1 MDAKNRKAFFAI
13 VAALM
18 MLCVVAL
25 PIASVNDDA
34 SGDSLAASPGY
45 TDYKETSIDGVFGSL
60 DSMDDSM
67 KSIIEEIFKMLGIDE
82 ESLEE
87 FVEMI
92 ESFVKDSGLEGA
104 FDWKSMISFKKEFA
118 AVEEIN
124 EVKVIKAGETA
135 NISEKAGKC
144 ANLKFT
150 GEGKYVIEKGGSLLV
165 GMMFKLQ
172 GSGTIIEM
180 KEGSLIKFTNTAKGF
195 EVPSDMNIVL
205 NGTYESYV
213 ESSKS
218 LGLSDIGSLG
228 DLFESLFESE
238 ADVKVKLYSDLN
250 GTISIGDMK
259 IVGDKDPELNFELDL
274 SVKINK
280 VKQDD
285 KESSVTDINGSFKAS
300 INFASLVVT
309 DGDKSSK
316 IENFEI
322 SVSAKINNADGVNFE
337 CKVGASIVTPNNV
350 SASINA
356 ELSGNGT
363 FDEEAG
369 KASLS
374 LKAKLNVAAKDNDS
388 EFKIA
393 TECNMEGKLENGTI
407 TAKLNLKVTELMLP
421 MIEAKGVEMEL
432 QLKGSVEDFKD
443 DEISDLIVSSY
454 AKADRIKVTD
464 LKTITVEAS
473 NVILTADVANK
484 SPKAV
489 IDVGSL
495 KVYGSTS
502 TAGTIAVSGSDLKIT
517 AELENDKTRIEG
529 KKLDMNVAPVT
540 AAECTFVANDFAFEM
555 DDDKYTF
562 VKGSFDLKNL
572 TIRGFDVEIQK
583 DAKLNAENFR
593 IMYDSDFL
601 ISSDNMNV
609 NGTFKIYPDCE
620 YKYGGCY
627 VEVDKKSL
635 GLLVVNIKSG
645 SQEFLIEPLEG
656 FKLVEPKDGLAY
668 TVSEEDGYGRFV
680 DAVPTGKLIAN
691 GELRPYYLTVNG
703 EKKEVKYKD
712 PIELPEAP
720 EDKDGFKFYAWTDGY
735 NMYYAGD
742 KPKEMPARDVVITAL
757 WAEIGQKAEADKKYM
772 ISSGSDSIQINGED
786 LSEAITKLKDK
797 AVDQLEIKSGT
808 SKIAFDD
815 KSAEVLAKFTE
826 SGFTV
831 TIKQADNSA
840 LDEELTYAVG
850 NGALF
855 SIDVKGGTVPVHEI
869 GGVAKVTVIYDLK
882 EGQNV
887 ADLKVFYYKDGS
899 VENVDCT
906 AVDLGNGKAEVT
918 MELTHFSDYIVKE
931 QVMEV
936 MSDNDSGDNGMS
948 VGVTAGIIAAVII
961 AIAVIAFI
969 AVKRKG

>member
-1 MDAKNRKAFFAI
+1 
-13 VAALM
+13 
-18 MLCVVAL
+18 
-25 PIASVNDDA
+25 
-34 SGDSLAASPGY
+34 
-45 TDYKETSIDGVFGSL
+45 
-60 DSMDDSM
+60 
-67 KSIIEEIFKMLGIDE
+67 
-82 ESLEE
+82 
-87 FVEMI
+87 
-92 ESFVKDSGLEGA
+92 
-104 FDWKSMISFKKEFA
+104 
-118 AVEEIN
+118 
-124 EVKVIKAGETA
+124 
-135 NISEKAGKC
+135 
-144 ANLKFT
+144 
-150 GEGKYVIEKGGSLLV
+150 
-165 GMMFKLQ
+165 
-172 GSGTIIEM
+172 
-180 KEGSLIKFTNTAKGF
+180 
-195 EVPSDMNIVL
+195 
-205 NGTYESYV
+205 
-213 ESSKS
+213 
-218 LGLSDIGSLG
+218 
-228 DLFESLFESE
+228 
-238 ADVKVKLYSDLN
+238 
-250 GTISIGDMK
+250 
-259 IVGDKDPELNFELDL
+259 
-274 SVKINK
+274 
-280 VKQDD
+280 
-285 KESSVTDINGSFKAS
+285 
-300 INFASLVVT
+300 
-309 DGDKSSK
+309 
-316 IENFEI
+316 
-322 SVSAKINNADGVNFE
+322 
-337 CKVGASIVTPNNV
+337 
-350 SASINA
+350 
-356 ELSGNGT
+356 
-363 FDEEAG
+363 
-369 KASLS
+369 
-374 LKAKLNVAAKDNDS
+374 
-388 EFKIA
+388 
-393 TECNMEGKLENGTI
+393 
-407 TAKLNLKVTELMLP
+407 
-421 MIEAKGVEMEL
+421 
-432 QLKGSVEDFKD
+432 
-443 DEISDLIVSSY
+443 ISDLIVSSY

-635 GLLVVNIKSG
+635 GLLVVSIKSG

-703 EKKEVKYKD
+703 EKKEVEYENL
-712 PIELPEAP
+712 IELPKAP
-720 EDKDGFKFYAWTDGY
+720 EAMDGFKFYAWTDGY
-735 NMYYAGD
+735 EMFGEGENM
-742 KPKEMPARDVVITAL
+742 KMPARDVVITAL
-757 WAEIGQKAEADKKYM
+757 WTEIGQMTEADKKYM
-772 ISSGSDSIQINGED
+772 ISSDSDSIQINGED
-786 LSEAITKLKDK
+786 LNEAITKLRAK

-826 SGFTV
+826 SGFSV
-831 TIKQADNSA
+831 TIKQADSNA
-840 LDEELTYAVG
+840 LDEKLTYAVG

-855 SIDVKGGTVPVHEI
+855 RIDLTNGVDSVHEI

>member
-34 SGDSLAASPGY
+34 SGDSLTASPGY

-67 KSIIEEIFKMLGIDE
+67 ESIIEEILKMLGIDE

-87 FVEMI
+87 FIEMI

-118 AVEEIN
+118 TVEEIN
-124 EVKVIKAGETA
+124 EVKIFKAGETA

-150 GEGKYVIEKGGSLLV
+150 DDGKYVIEKGGSLLV

-205 NGTYESYV
+205 NGTYESSV
-213 ESSKS
+213 MMEFDGKFTTSSPS
-218 LGLSDIGSLG
+218 MDMG
-228 DLFESLFESE
+228 
-238 ADVKVKLYSDLN
+238 VKAEIFSDLE
-250 GTISIGDMK
+250 GTFGIGDMK
-259 IVGDKDPELNFELDL
+259 ITGVSGRDAELKLDL
-274 SVKINK
+274 KIDSSMESV
-280 VKQDD
+280 
-285 KESSVTDINGSFKAS
+285 NGTVEAS
-300 INFASLVVT
+300 MKFASLEVMDVK
-309 DGDKSSK
+309 DPVK
-316 IENFEI
+316 IENFNI
-322 SVSAKINNADGVNFE
+322 GISAKINNADGIGFN
-337 CKVGASIVTPNNV
+337 CKVGVGVVAPNNA

-356 ELSGNGT
+356 ELSGNAT
-363 FDEEAG
+363 FDKEAE
-369 KASLS
+369 KASL
-374 LKAKLNVAAKDNDS
+374 KAEAKLNIAAKDNDS

-443 DEISDLIVSSY
+443 DEISDFIVSSY

-473 NVILTADVANK
+473 DVILTADVANK

-502 TAGTIAVSGSDLKIT
+502 TAGSIAINGSNLKIT

-562 VKGSFDLKNL
+562 VNGSFDLKNL

-583 DAKLNAENFR
+583 DAKFNAENFR
-593 IMYDSDFL
+593 IMYDSDFI

-635 GLLVVNIKSG
+635 GLLIVNIKSG

-668 TVSEEDGYGRFV
+668 TVGEEDGYGRFV
-680 DAVPTGKLIAN
+680 DAVPTGKLVAN
-691 GELRPYYLTVNG
+691 GELRSYYLTVNG
-703 EKKEVKYKD
+703 EKKEVKFGD
-712 PIELPEAP
+712 PIDLPEAP
-720 EDKDGFKFYAWTDGY
+720 KDKDGFKFYAWTDGY
-735 NMYYAGD
+735 KMYRAGD
-742 KPKEMPARDVVITAL
+742 DSEEMPARDVIITEL
-757 WAEIGQKAEADKKYM
+757 WAEIGQKAEADRKYM
-772 ISSGSDSIQINGED
+772 ISSGSDSVQINGED
-786 LSEAITKLKDK
+786 LNEAITKLKAK

-826 SGFTV
+826 SGFSV

-840 LDEELTYAVG
+840 LDEKLTYAVG

-855 SIDVKGGTVPVHEI
+855 SIDLTNGVDSVHEI

-887 ADLKVFYYKDGS
+887 SNLKVFYYNEGS
-899 VENVDCT
+899 VESVDCT

-931 QVMEV
+931 QAMEV
-936 MSDNDSGDNGMS
+936 MSDSDDNGMS

>member
-34 SGDSLAASPGY
+34 SGDSLTASPGY

-67 KSIIEEIFKMLGIDE
+67 ESIIEEIFKMLGIDE

-118 AVEEIN
+118 VVEEIN

-205 NGTYESYV
+205 NGTYESSIMM
-213 ESSKS
+213 EFDGKFTSSS
-218 LGLSDIGSLG
+218 PSMNMG
-228 DLFESLFESE
+228 
-238 ADVKVKLYSDLN
+238 VKAEIFSDLE

-259 IVGDKDPELNFELDL
+259 ITGVSGRDAELKLDL
-274 SVKINK
+274 KIDGSMESV
-280 VKQDD
+280 
-285 KESSVTDINGSFKAS
+285 NGTVEAS
-300 INFASLVVT
+300 TKFASLEVMDVK
-309 DGDKSSK
+309 DPVK
-316 IENFEI
+316 IENFNI
-322 SVSAKINNADGVNFE
+322 GISAKINNADGIGFN
-337 CKVGASIVTPNNV
+337 CKVGVGVVAPNNA

-356 ELSGNGT
+356 ELSGNAT
-363 FDEEAG
+363 FDKEAE
-369 KASLS
+369 KASL
-374 LKAKLNVAAKDNDS
+374 KAEAKLNIAAKDNDS

-529 KKLDMNVAPVT
+529 KKLDMNVVPVT

-583 DAKLNAENFR
+583 DAKLNAENFS

-620 YKYGGCY
+620 YRYGGCY

-656 FKLVEPKDGLAY
+656 FKLVEPKDGLPY
-668 TVSEEDGYGRFV
+668 TVSEEDGYGKFV

-703 EKKEVKYKD
+703 EKKEVKYENL
-712 PIELPEAP
+712 IELPKAP
-720 EDKDGFKFYAWTDGY
+720 EAKDGFKFYAWTDGY
-735 NMYYAGD
+735 EMFGEGENM
-742 KPKEMPARDVVITAL
+742 KMPARDVVITAL

-772 ISSGSDSIQINGED
+772 ISSGSDSIQISGED
-786 LSEAITKLKDK
+786 LNEAITKLRAK

-808 SKIAFDD
+808 SKVAFDD

-826 SGFTV
+826 SGFSV
-831 TIKQADNSA
+831 TIKQADSNA
-840 LDEELTYAVG
+840 LDEKLTYAVG

-855 SIDVKGGTVPVHEI
+855 RIDLTNGVDSVHEI

-936 MSDNDSGDNGMS
+936 MSDSDSGDNGMS

>member
-34 SGDSLAASPGY
+34 SGDSLTASPGY

-67 KSIIEEIFKMLGIDE
+67 ESIIEEILKMLGIDE
-82 ESLEE
+82 GSLEE

-124 EVKVIKAGETA
+124 EVKDIKAGETA

-205 NGTYESYV
+205 NGTYESSIMM
-213 ESSKS
+213 EFDGKFTSSS
-218 LGLSDIGSLG
+218 PSMNMG
-228 DLFESLFESE
+228 
-238 ADVKVKLYSDLN
+238 VKAEIFSDLE

-259 IVGDKDPELNFELDL
+259 ITGVSGRDAELKLDL
-274 SVKINK
+274 KIDGSMESV
-280 VKQDD
+280 
-285 KESSVTDINGSFKAS
+285 NGTVEAS
-300 INFASLVVT
+300 TKFASLEVMGVK
-309 DGDKSSK
+309 DPVK
-316 IENFEI
+316 IENFNI
-322 SVSAKINNADGVNFE
+322 GISAKINNADGIGFN
-337 CKVGASIVTPNNV
+337 CKVGVGVVAPNNA

-356 ELSGNGT
+356 ELSGNAT
-363 FDEEAG
+363 FDKEAE
-369 KASLS
+369 KASL
-374 LKAKLNVAAKDNDS
+374 KAEAKLNIAAKDNDS

-473 NVILTADVANK
+473 DVILTADVANK

-489 IDVGSL
+489 VDVGSL

-529 KKLDMNVAPVT
+529 KKLDMNVVPVI

-593 IMYDSDFL
+593 IMHDSDFL

-645 SQEFLIEPLEG
+645 SQEFLIEPREG
-656 FKLVEPKDGLAY
+656 FKLVEPEDGLPY

-680 DAVPTGKLIAN
+680 YAVPTGKLIAN
-691 GELRPYYLTVNG
+691 GELRPYYLTVND
-703 EKKEVKYKD
+703 EKKEVEYGNL
-712 PIELPEAP
+712 IELPKAP
-720 EDKDGFKFYAWTDGY
+720 EAKDGFKFYAWTDGY
-735 NMYYAGD
+735 EMFGECENM
-742 KPKEMPARDVVITAL
+742 KMPARDVVITAL

-772 ISSGSDSIQINGED
+772 ISSDSDSIQINGED
-786 LSEAITKLKDK
+786 LNEAITKLRAK

-826 SGFTV
+826 SGFSV
-831 TIKQADNSA
+831 TIKQADSNA
-840 LDEELTYAVG
+840 LDEKLTYAVG

-855 SIDVKGGTVPVHEI
+855 RIDLTNGVDSVHEI

-887 ADLKVFYYKDGS
+887 ADLKVFYYKNGS
-899 VENVDCT
+899 VESVDCT

-936 MSDNDSGDNGMS
+936 MSDSDSGDNGMS

>member
-34 SGDSLAASPGY
+34 SGDSLTASPGY

-150 GEGKYVIEKGGSLLV
+150 GEGKYVIEKGGSLLL

-195 EVPSDMNIVL
+195 EVPSDMNIML

-213 ESSKS
+213 EFST
-218 LGLSDIGSLG
+218 LNDIGNLG
-228 DLFESLFESE
+228 DLFESFFKSE
-238 ADVKVKLYSDLN
+238 ADVKAKLYSDLN

-274 SVKINK
+274 SIKTNKI
-280 VKQDD
+280 KQGDE
-285 KESSVTDINGSFKAS
+285 ESSVTDINGSFKAS

-540 AAECTFVANDFAFEM
+540 AAECTFVANDFVFEM

-572 TIRGFDVEIQK
+572 IIGELDVEIQK

-593 IMYDSDFL
+593 IMSGSDLL
-601 ISSDNMNV
+601 ISSENMNV
-609 NGTFKIYPDCE
+609 DGTFKIYLDCE

-627 VEVDKKSL
+627 VEVDEKSL

-656 FKLVEPKDGLAY
+656 FKLVEPEDGLAY

-691 GELRPYYLTVNG
+691 GELRSYYLTVNG
-703 EKKEVKYKD
+703 EKKEVEYESL
-712 PIELPEAP
+712 IELPKAP
-720 EDKDGFKFYAWTDGY
+720 EAKDGFKFYAWTDGY
-735 NMYYAGD
+735 EMFGEGENM
-742 KPKEMPARDVVITAL
+742 KMPARNVVITAL

-772 ISSGSDSIQINGED
+772 ISSDSDSIQINGED
-786 LSEAITKLKDK
+786 LSEAITKLRAK

-808 SKIAFDD
+808 SKITFDD

-826 SGFTV
+826 SGFSV
-831 TIKQADNSA
+831 TIKQADSNA
-840 LDEELTYAVG
+840 LDEKLTYAVG

-855 SIDVKGGTVPVHEI
+855 RIDLTNGVDSVHEI

-887 ADLKVFYYKDGS
+887 ADLKVFYYKEGS

>member
-34 SGDSLAASPGY
+34 SGDSLTASPGY

-124 EVKVIKAGETA
+124 EVKVIKAGEIA

-150 GEGKYVIEKGGSLLV
+150 GEGKYVIEKGGSLLL

-195 EVPSDMNIVL
+195 EVPSDMNIML

-213 ESSKS
+213 EFST
-218 LGLSDIGSLG
+218 LNDIGNLG
-228 DLFESLFESE
+228 DLFESFFKSE
-238 ADVKVKLYSDLN
+238 ADVKAKLYSDLN

-274 SVKINK
+274 SIKTNKI
-280 VKQDD
+280 KQGDE
-285 KESSVTDINGSFKAS
+285 ESSVTDINGSFKAS

-562 VKGSFDLKNL
+562 VKGLFDLKNL
-572 TIRGFDVEIQK
+572 IIGELDVEIQK

-593 IMYDSDFL
+593 IMSGSDLL
-601 ISSDNMNV
+601 ISSENMNV

-627 VEVDKKSL
+627 VEVDEKSL

-656 FKLVEPKDGLAY
+656 FKLVEPEDGLAY

-703 EKKEVKYKD
+703 EKKEVEYESL
-712 PIELPEAP
+712 IELPKAP
-720 EDKDGFKFYAWTDGY
+720 EAKDGFKFYAWTDGY
-735 NMYYAGD
+735 EMFGEGENM
-742 KPKEMPARDVVITAL
+742 KMPARNVVITAL

-772 ISSGSDSIQINGED
+772 ISSDSDSIQINGED

-948 VGVTAGIIAAVII
+948 VGVTAGIIAAVVI

>member
-1 MDAKNRKAFFAI
+1 MDAKNRKTFFAI

-34 SGDSLAASPGY
+34 SGDSLIASPGY
-45 TDYKETSIDGVFGSL
+45 TEYKETSIDGVFGSL

-205 NGTYESYV
+205 NGTYESSIMM
-213 ESSKS
+213 EFDGKFTSSS
-218 LGLSDIGSLG
+218 PSMNMG
-228 DLFESLFESE
+228 
-238 ADVKVKLYSDLN
+238 VKAEIFSDLE

-259 IVGDKDPELNFELDL
+259 ITGVSGRDAELKLDL
-274 SVKINK
+274 KIDGSMESV
-280 VKQDD
+280 
-285 KESSVTDINGSFKAS
+285 NGTVEAS
-300 INFASLVVT
+300 TKFASLEVMDVK
-309 DGDKSSK
+309 DPVK
-316 IENFEI
+316 IENFNI
-322 SVSAKINNADGVNFE
+322 GISAKINNADGIGFN
-337 CKVGASIVTPNNV
+337 CKVGVGVVAPNNA

-356 ELSGNGT
+356 ELSGNAT
-363 FDEEAG
+363 FDKEAE
-369 KASLS
+369 KASL
-374 LKAKLNVAAKDNDS
+374 KAEAKLNIAAKDNDS

-517 AELENDKTRIEG
+517 AELENDKTSIEG

-572 TIRGFDVEIQK
+572 IIGELDVEIQK

-593 IMYDSDFL
+593 IMSGSDLL
-601 ISSDNMNV
+601 ISSENMNI

-656 FKLVEPKDGLAY
+656 FKLVEPEDGLAY

-742 KPKEMPARDVVITAL
+742 KPKEMPARDVVITEL

-887 ADLKVFYYKDGS
+887 ADLKVFYYKDKDGS

>member
-34 SGDSLAASPGY
+34 SGDSLTASPGY

-67 KSIIEEIFKMLGIDE
+67 ESIIEEIFKMLGIDE

-195 EVPSDMNIVL
+195 EVPSDMNIML

-213 ESSKS
+213 EFST
-218 LGLSDIGSLG
+218 LNDIGNLG
-228 DLFESLFESE
+228 DLFESFFKSE
-238 ADVKVKLYSDLN
+238 ADVKAKLYSDLN

-274 SVKINK
+274 SIKTNKI
-280 VKQDD
+280 KQGDE
-285 KESSVTDINGSFKAS
+285 ESSVTDINGSFKAS

-484 SPKAV
+484 SPKTV

-495 KVYGSTS
+495 RVYGSTS

-540 AAECTFVANDFAFEM
+540 AAECTFVANDFVFEM

-572 TIRGFDVEIQK
+572 IIGELDVEIQK

-593 IMYDSDFL
+593 IMSGSDLL
-601 ISSDNMNV
+601 ISSENMNV

-627 VEVDKKSL
+627 VDVDKKSL

-703 EKKEVKYKD
+703 EKKEVEYESL
-712 PIELPEAP
+712 IELPKAP
-720 EDKDGFKFYAWTDGY
+720 EAKDGFKFYAWTDGY
-735 NMYYAGD
+735 EMFGEGENM
-742 KPKEMPARDVVITAL
+742 KMPARDVVITAL

-772 ISSGSDSIQINGED
+772 ISSDSDSIQINGED

-887 ADLKVFYYKDGS
+887 ADLKVFYYENGS

>member
-1 MDAKNRKAFFAI
+1 MDARNRKAFFAI

-34 SGDSLAASPGY
+34 SGDSLTASPSY
-45 TDYKETSIDGVFGSL
+45 TDNEGTSIDGVFGSL

-67 KSIIEEIFKMLGIDE
+67 ESIIEEILKMLGIDE

-118 AVEEIN
+118 TVEEIK
-124 EVKVIKAGETA
+124 EVKVFKAGETA

-180 KEGSLIKFTNTAKGF
+180 KEGSLIKFTKTAKGF

-205 NGTYESYV
+205 NGTYESSV
-213 ESSKS
+213 MMEFDGKFTTSSPS
-218 LGLSDIGSLG
+218 MNVG
-228 DLFESLFESE
+228 
-238 ADVKVKLYSDLN
+238 VKAEIFSDLE
-250 GTISIGDMK
+250 GTFGIGDMK
-259 IVGDKDPELNFELDL
+259 ITGVSGRDAELKLDL
-274 SVKINK
+274 KIDGSMDSV
-280 VKQDD
+280 
-285 KESSVTDINGSFKAS
+285 NGTVEAS
-300 INFASLVVT
+300 MKFASLEVMDDENPV
-309 DGDKSSK
+309 KV
-316 IENFEI
+316 ENFNI
-322 SVSAKINNADGVNFE
+322 GISAKINNADGIGFN
-337 CKVGASIVTPNNV
+337 CKIGVGVVAPNDV

-374 LKAKLNVAAKDNDS
+374 LKAKLNVAAKDIDS

-393 TECNMEGKLENGTI
+393 TECNMEGKLEDNTI

-443 DEISDLIVSSY
+443 DVSDLIVSSY

-473 NVILTADVANK
+473 DVILTADVANK
-484 SPKAV
+484 APKAV
-489 IDVGSL
+489 VDVGSL

-502 TAGTIAVSGSDLKIT
+502 TAGSIAINGSDLKFT
-517 AELENDKTRIEG
+517 TELENDKTRIEG

-540 AAECTFVANDFAFEM
+540 AAECAFVANDFAFEM

-583 DAKLNAENFR
+583 DAKFNAENFE
-593 IMYDSDFL
+593 IMYDSDFI
-601 ISSDNMNV
+601 ISSENMNV
-609 NGTFKIYPDCE
+609 NGSFKIYPDCE

-635 GLLVVNIKSG
+635 GLLIVNIKSG
-645 SQEFLIEPLEG
+645 SQEFLIEPREG
-656 FKLVEPKDGLAY
+656 FKLVEPKDGLVY
-668 TVSEEDGYGRFV
+668 TVGEEDGYGRFV

-691 GELRPYYLTVNG
+691 GELRSYYLTVNG
-703 EKKEVKYKD
+703 EKNEVKFGD
-712 PIELPEAP
+712 PINLPEAP
-720 EDKDGFKFYAWTDGY
+720 KDKDGFKFYAWTDGY
-735 NMYYAGD
+735 EIYTIGK
-742 KPKEMPARDVVITAL
+742 KPDGMPARDVVITAL
-757 WAEIGQKAEADKKYM
+757 WAEIGQKTEAEKKYM

-786 LSEAITKLKDK
+786 LNEAITKLRAK

-826 SGFTV
+826 SGFSV

-840 LDEELTYAVG
+840 FDDKLTYAVG

-855 SIDVKGGTVPVHEI
+855 RIDLTNGVDSVHEI

-887 ADLKVFYYKDGS
+887 ADLKVFYYKEGS

-931 QVMEV
+931 QAMGV

>member
-104 FDWKSMISFKKEFA
+104 FDWKSMINFKKEFA

-572 TIRGFDVEIQK
+572 TIRGFDIEIQK

-635 GLLVVNIKSG
+635 GLLVVSIKSG

-703 EKKEVKYKD
+703 EKKEVEYENL
-712 PIELPEAP
+712 IELPKAP
-720 EDKDGFKFYAWTDGY
+720 EAMDGFKFYAWTDGY
-735 NMYYAGD
+735 EMFGEGENM
-742 KPKEMPARDVVITAL
+742 KMPARDVVITAL
-757 WAEIGQKAEADKKYM
+757 WTEIGQMTEADKKYM
-772 ISSGSDSIQINGED
+772 ISSDSDSIQINGED
-786 LSEAITKLKDK
+786 LNEAITKLRAK

-815 KSAEVLAKFTE
+815 KSAEVLAKFTD
-826 SGFTV
+826 SGFSV
-831 TIKQADNSA
+831 TIKQADSNA
-840 LDEELTYAVG
+840 LDEKLTYAVG

-855 SIDVKGGTVPVHEI
+855 RIDLTNGVDSVHEI

>member
-34 SGDSLAASPGY
+34 SGDSLTASPGY

-205 NGTYESYV
+205 NGTYESSIMM
-213 ESSKS
+213 EFDGKFTSSS
-218 LGLSDIGSLG
+218 PSMNMG
-228 DLFESLFESE
+228 
-238 ADVKVKLYSDLN
+238 VKAEIFSDLE

-259 IVGDKDPELNFELDL
+259 ITGVSGRDAELKLDL
-274 SVKINK
+274 KIDGSMESV
-280 VKQDD
+280 
-285 KESSVTDINGSFKAS
+285 NGTVEAS
-300 INFASLVVT
+300 TKFASLEVMDVK
-309 DGDKSSK
+309 DPVK
-316 IENFEI
+316 IENFNI
-322 SVSAKINNADGVNFE
+322 GISAKINNADGIGFN
-337 CKVGASIVTPNNV
+337 CKVGVGVVAPNNA

-356 ELSGNGT
+356 ELSGNAT
-363 FDEEAG
+363 FDKEAE
-369 KASLS
+369 KASL
-374 LKAKLNVAAKDNDS
+374 KAEAKLNIAAKDNDS

-572 TIRGFDVEIQK
+572 IIGELDVEIQK

-593 IMYDSDFL
+593 IMSGFDLL
-601 ISSDNMNV
+601 ISSENMNI

-627 VEVDKKSL
+627 VEVDEKSL

-691 GELRPYYLTVNG
+691 GELRPYYLTVND
-703 EKKEVKYKD
+703 EKKEVEYESL
-712 PIELPEAP
+712 IELPKAP
-720 EDKDGFKFYAWTDGY
+720 EAKDGFKFYAWTDGY
-735 NMYYAGD
+735 EMFGEGENM
-742 KPKEMPARDVVITAL
+742 KMPARNVVITAL
-757 WAEIGQKAEADKKYM
+757 WAEIGQMAEADKKYM

-786 LSEAITKLKDK
+786 LNEAITKLRAK

-808 SKIAFDD
+808 SKITFDD

-826 SGFTV
+826 SGFSV
-831 TIKQADNSA
+831 TIKQADSNA
-840 LDEELTYAVG
+840 LDEKLTYAVG

-855 SIDVKGGTVPVHEI
+855 RIDLTNGVDSVHEI

>member
-1 MDAKNRKAFFAI
+1 MDAKNRKTFFAI

-34 SGDSLAASPGY
+34 SGDSLIASPGY
-45 TDYKETSIDGVFGSL
+45 TEYKETSIDGVFGSL

-205 NGTYESYV
+205 NGTYESSIMM
-213 ESSKS
+213 EFDGKFTSSS
-218 LGLSDIGSLG
+218 PSMNMG
-228 DLFESLFESE
+228 
-238 ADVKVKLYSDLN
+238 VKAEIFSDLE

-259 IVGDKDPELNFELDL
+259 ITGVSGRDAELKLDL
-274 SVKINK
+274 KIDGSMESV
-280 VKQDD
+280 
-285 KESSVTDINGSFKAS
+285 NGTVEAS
-300 INFASLVVT
+300 TKFASLEVMDVK
-309 DGDKSSK
+309 DPVK
-316 IENFEI
+316 IENFNI
-322 SVSAKINNADGVNFE
+322 GISAKINNADGIGFN
-337 CKVGASIVTPNNV
+337 CKVGVGVVAPNNA

-356 ELSGNGT
+356 ELSGNAT
-363 FDEEAG
+363 FDKEAE
-369 KASLS
+369 KASL
-374 LKAKLNVAAKDNDS
+374 KAEAKLNIAAKDNDS

-517 AELENDKTRIEG
+517 AELENDKTSIEG

-572 TIRGFDVEIQK
+572 IIGELDVEIQK

-593 IMYDSDFL
+593 IMSGSDLL
-601 ISSDNMNV
+601 ISSENMNI

-656 FKLVEPKDGLAY
+656 FKLVEPEDGLAY

-680 DAVPTGKLIAN
+680 YAVPTGKLIAN

-703 EKKEVKYKD
+703 EKKEVEYENL
-712 PIELPEAP
+712 IELPKAP
-720 EDKDGFKFYAWTDGY
+720 EAMDGFKFYAWTDGY
-735 NMYYAGD
+735 EMFGEGENM
-742 KPKEMPARDVVITAL
+742 KMPARDVVITAL
-757 WAEIGQKAEADKKYM
+757 WTEIGQMTEADKKYM
-772 ISSGSDSIQINGED
+772 ISSDSDSIQINGED
-786 LSEAITKLKDK
+786 LNEAITKLRAK

-826 SGFTV
+826 SGFSV
-831 TIKQADNSA
+831 TIKQADSNA
-840 LDEELTYAVG
+840 LDEKLTYAVG

-855 SIDVKGGTVPVHEI
+855 RIDLTNGVDSVHEI

>member
-34 SGDSLAASPGY
+34 SGDSLTASPGY

-67 KSIIEEIFKMLGIDE
+67 ESIIEEIFKMLGIDE

-135 NISEKAGKC
+135 NISEKTGKC

-165 GMMFKLQ
+165 GIMFKLQ

-205 NGTYESYV
+205 NGTYESSV
-213 ESSKS
+213 MMEFDGKFTSSS
-218 LGLSDIGSLG
+218 PSMNMG
-228 DLFESLFESE
+228 
-238 ADVKVKLYSDLN
+238 VKAEIFSDLE
-250 GTISIGDMK
+250 GAISIGDMK
-259 IVGDKDPELNFELDL
+259 ITGVSGRDAELKLDL
-274 SVKINK
+274 KIDGSMESV
-280 VKQDD
+280 
-285 KESSVTDINGSFKAS
+285 NGTVEAS
-300 INFASLVVT
+300 TKFASLEVMDVK
-309 DGDKSSK
+309 DPVK
-316 IENFEI
+316 IENFNI
-322 SVSAKINNADGVNFE
+322 GISAKINNADGIGFN
-337 CKVGASIVTPNNV
+337 CKVGVGVVAPNNA

-356 ELSGNGT
+356 ELSGNAT
-363 FDEEAG
+363 FDKEAE
-369 KASLS
+369 KASL
-374 LKAKLNVAAKDNDS
+374 KAEAKLNIAAKDNDS

-635 GLLVVNIKSG
+635 GLLVVSIKSG

-703 EKKEVKYKD
+703 EKKEVEYENL
-712 PIELPEAP
+712 IELPKAP
-720 EDKDGFKFYAWTDGY
+720 EAKDGFKFYAWTDGY
-735 NMYYAGD
+735 EMFGEGENM
-742 KPKEMPARDVVITAL
+742 KMPARNVVITAL
-757 WAEIGQKAEADKKYM
+757 WTEIGQMTEADKKYM

-786 LSEAITKLKDK
+786 LNEAITKLRAK

-826 SGFTV
+826 SGFSV
-831 TIKQADNSA
+831 TIKQADSNA
-840 LDEELTYAVG
+840 LDEKLTYAVG

-855 SIDVKGGTVPVHEI
+855 RIDLTNGVDSVHEI